1 MKLRALSLALLTLLV
16 ATTAVQAQDKPKRP
30 GDISVSEFDTFKNTS
45 FDIVDASHNL
55 KNNVTTIDNEIKNYS
70 GVINT
75 VAPDKLKKDL
85 AALKGSKKE
94 AETLAD
100 RISKLAD
107 QGKEMVGKAKDV
119 TPKMKSL
126 DATSITNKSIKG
138 LDTAK
143 GYLAGI
149 GTLVDTNVT
158 LITDELKKR
167 KEPIE

>member
-1 MKLRALSLALLTLLV
+1 MKPRALLLALLAVVLLTRV
-16 ATTAVQAQDKPKRP
+16 VSAQDKPKRP

-55 KNNVTTIDNEIKNYS
+55 KNNVTTIDSEIKNYS

-119 TPKMKSL
+119 TPKMKSF
-126 DATSITNKSIKG
+126 DATSVTNKSIKG
-138 LDTAK
+138 LDAAK
-143 GYLAGI
+143 GYI
-149 GTLVDTNVT
+149 GEITTLVDNNVK
-158 LITDELKKR
+158 LITEELKKR
-167 KEPIE
+167 NEPIE

>member
-1 MKLRALSLALLTLLV
+1 MKTRVLSLAMLALLTF
-16 ATTAVQAQDKPKRP
+16 TAAVYAQDKPKRP
-30 GDISVSEFDTFKNTS
+30 GDISVSEFDTFKNTA

-55 KNNVTTIDNEIKNYS
+55 KTNVTTVDNEIKNYS

-100 RISKLAD
+100 RIGKLAD
-107 QGKEMVGKAKDV
+107 QGKGMIGKAKDV

-126 DATSITNKSIKG
+126 DATSVTNKSIKG

-143 GYLAGI
+143 GYLADI
-149 GTLVDTNVT
+149 GTLVDTNVK

-167 KEPIE
+167 NEPIE